1 MLPSYAPGEL
11 VWIDPRAY
19 RDRRPAV
26 GEVVVA
32 KHPFKRGVA
41 IVKRVAFVAPDGS
54 CELRG
59 DNPAESTDSRSFG
72 RIPRER
78 ILGRV
83 LR

>member
-1 MLPSYAPGEL
+1 MRPSFAPGEL

-19 RDRRPAV
+19 RLRPPAV

-32 KHPFKRGVA
+32 KHPFKRDVA
-41 IVKRVAFVAPDGS
+41 IVKRVAFVAADGS

-59 DNPAESTDSRSFG
+59 DNPSESTDSRSFG

-78 ILGRV
+78 ILGLV
-83 LR
+83 VG